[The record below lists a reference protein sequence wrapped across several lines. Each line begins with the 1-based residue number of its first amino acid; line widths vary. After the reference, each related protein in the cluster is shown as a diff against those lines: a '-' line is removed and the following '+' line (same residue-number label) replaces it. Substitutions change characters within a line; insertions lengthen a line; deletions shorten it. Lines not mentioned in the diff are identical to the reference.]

1 MQKRLSKQPRQKL
14 KFIPLQNKIEVDK
27 IVNNV
32 DCSNSID
39 RVRWSL
45 DQFKNYQDPEKHS
58 VYLNHKMP
66 IKHQPSGV

>member
-1 MQKRLSKQPRQKL
+1 MQKRLSKQPHKKL
-14 KFIPLQNKIEVDK
+14 KFIPVQNKIEVDK

-45 DQFKNYQDPEKHS
+45 DQFKNYQESEK
-58 VYLNHKMP
+58 VYIN
-66 IKHQPSGV
+66 